1 MRVFFFSLQTAIK
14 NLWCDKWIN
23 FLTTL
28 TVAVGLLI
36 LGTFI
41 LITVN
46 LDFSLKR
53 WSKDFGLIVYLEET
67 ATKDEEDL
75 LNEYFQKDADIIKI
89 RYISKDSALD
99 DFRTTLGEMSSVLE
113 GFHENPLP
121 ASFELKLK
129 REALNPYYIK
139 QKAYQIG
146 ELNGVDDVQ
155 YGEKWLSSL
164 HTMTKGM
171 KVIIMFLG
179 GIIFTAI
186 AFTTYSTMKILF
198 YRRIEEVNTLKL
210 LGATRG
216 FIRFP
221 FILEGFFIGIF
232 GGLVGFLGILSI
244 HNLASSKIIEFM
256 PAMSDVIIFFP
267 LQFYPVAPLAGALMS
282 IVGSLFAVGK
292 IKY

>member
-1 MRVFFFSLQTAIK
+1 MRVFFYSLQTAIK

-53 WSKDFGLIVYLEET
+53 WSKGFGLIVYLEET
-67 ATKDEEDL
+67 AGKDEEEL
-75 LNEYFQKDADIIKI
+75 LKEYFQKDADIIGI
-89 RYISKDSALD
+89 SYISKDSALD
-99 DFRTTLGEMSSVLE
+99 DFRTTLGEMSSILE

-129 REALNPYYIK
+129 RESLEPYYIK

-146 ELNGVDDVQ
+146 QLNGVDDVQ

-171 KVIIMFLG
+171 KIIILFLG

-232 GGLVGFLGILSI
+232 GGLVGFLGILFI

-256 PAMSDVIIFFP
+256 PAMNEVIIFLP
-267 LQFYPVAPLAGALMS
+267 LESYPVAPLAGALMS

-292 IKY
+292 IRY

>member
-1 MRVFFFSLQTAIK
+1 
-14 NLWCDKWIN
+14 
-23 FLTTL
+23 
-28 TVAVGLLI
+28 
-36 LGTFI
+36 
-41 LITVN
+41 
-46 LDFSLKR
+46 
-53 WSKDFGLIVYLEET
+53 
-67 ATKDEEDL
+67 
-75 LNEYFQKDADIIKI
+75 
-89 RYISKDSALD
+89 
-99 DFRTTLGEMSSVLE
+99 MSSVLE

-129 REALNPYYIK
+129 REALDPYYIK

-146 ELNGVDDVQ
+146 ELTGVDDVQ

-171 KVIIMFLG
+171 KLIILFLG

-198 YRRIEEVNTLKL
+198 YRRIEEVITLKL

-221 FILEGFFIGIF
+221 FILEGFFIGVF

-256 PAMSDVIIFFP
+256 PAMSEVIIFFP

-282 IVGSLFAVGK
+282 IVGSLVAVGK
-292 IKY
+292 IRY

>member
-1 MRVFFFSLQTAIK
+1 MRIFFYSFQTAIK

-28 TVAVGLLI
+28 TIAVGLLI

-41 LITVN
+41 FITVN
-46 LDFSLKR
+46 MDSSLKR
-53 WSKDFGLIVYLEET
+53 WSKGFGLIVYIEENT
-67 ATKDEEDL
+67 GKDEEEL
-75 LNEYFQKDADIIKI
+75 LREYFQKDTDITDIN
-89 RYISKDSALD
+89 YISKESALD
-99 DFRTTLGEMSSVLE
+99 DFRTTLGEMSTILE

-129 REALNPYYIK
+129 REALDPYYIK

-146 ELNGVDDVQ
+146 QLNGVNDVQ

-171 KVIIMFLG
+171 KIIILFLG

-198 YRRIEEVNTLKL
+198 YRRIEEINTLKL

-232 GGLVGFLGILSI
+232 GGLVGFLGILVI

-256 PAMSDVIIFFP
+256 PAMRDIIIFFP
-267 LQFYPVAPLAGALMS
+267 LESYPVAPLAGALMS

-292 IKY
+292 IRY

>member
-1 MRVFFFSLQTAIK
+1 MRIFFYSLQTAIK

-28 TVAVGLLI
+28 TIAVGLLI

-41 LITVN
+41 FITVN
-46 LDFSLKR
+46 MDSSLKR
-53 WSKDFGLIVYLEET
+53 WSKGFGLIVYIEENT
-67 ATKDEEDL
+67 GKDEEEL
-75 LNEYFQKDADIIKI
+75 LREYFQKDTDITDIN
-89 RYISKDSALD
+89 YISKESALD
-99 DFRTTLGEMSSVLE
+99 DFRTTLGEMSTILE

-129 REALNPYYIK
+129 REALDPYYIK

-146 ELNGVDDVQ
+146 QLNGVDDVQ

-171 KVIIMFLG
+171 KIIILFLG

-198 YRRIEEVNTLKL
+198 YRRIEEINTLKL

-232 GGLVGFLGILSI
+232 GGLVGFLGILVI

-256 PAMSDVIIFFP
+256 PAMRDIIIFFP
-267 LQFYPVAPLAGALMS
+267 LESYPVAPLAGALMS

-292 IKY
+292 IRY